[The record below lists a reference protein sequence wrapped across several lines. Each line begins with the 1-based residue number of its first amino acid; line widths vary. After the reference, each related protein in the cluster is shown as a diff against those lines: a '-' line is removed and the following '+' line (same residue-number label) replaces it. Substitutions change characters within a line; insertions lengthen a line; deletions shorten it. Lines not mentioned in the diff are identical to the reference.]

1 MNPSNWNRLSGA
13 AVAAL
18 LSLGCAPLSYP
29 GARDFTDT
37 EAAAFERCDHVRTD
51 TAHVWRCGD
60 GRLIDARREVDTRD
74 SERLVAA
81 LGTDHPSLA
90 RPAFM
95 KSDATHLNGER
106 VRLTMLGYD
115 DGLAIVITELGDGQ
129 GVAGGRAVTCALA
142 GAPEALAS
150 EAPLWCKARVE
161 AIWRTL

>member
-1 MNPSNWNRLSGA
+1 MMCFWNRFSGA

-18 LSLGCAPLSYP
+18 FSAGCAPLSYP
-29 GARDFTDT
+29 GSRDFTDA
-37 EAAAFERCDHVRTD
+37 EAAAFERCDHVRTG
-51 TAHVWRCGD
+51 TGHVWNCGD
-60 GRLIDARREVDTRD
+60 GRLIDARRDVDTRD

-81 LGTDHPSLA
+81 LGADHPSLA

-95 KSDATHLNGER
+95 KSDATHLSGER

-115 DGLAIVITELGDGQ
+115 HGLAIVITELGAGQ
-129 GVAGGRAVTCALA
+129 GVSSGRAVTCALR

-150 EAPLWCKARVE
+150 EAPLWCKARVD